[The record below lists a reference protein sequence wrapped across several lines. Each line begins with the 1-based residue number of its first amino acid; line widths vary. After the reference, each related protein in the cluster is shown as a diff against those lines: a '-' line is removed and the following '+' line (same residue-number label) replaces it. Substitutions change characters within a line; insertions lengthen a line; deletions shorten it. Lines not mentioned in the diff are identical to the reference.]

1 MVSSDNDGTAGS
13 EERAL
18 DLGPLTGFIG
28 FALRN
33 AQESSFRAFARLD
46 ETGGLKPGRFAALMV
61 IRHNPGLT
69 QRELGAAIARD
80 KSTVTPLIQDLLR
93 LGLISRSPA
102 KEDRRRNSLRLTAKG
117 EATLGEL
124 EKHARAHDDRLDAI
138 VGGHKALFL
147 ELLHRVARD
156 I

>member
-1 MVSSDNDGTAGS
+1 MGSSDNDATAAGG
-13 EERAL
+13 ERAL
-18 DLGPLTGFIG
+18 DLGPLAGFIG

-46 ETGGLKPGRFAALMV
+46 ETSGLKPGRFAALMV

-93 LGLISRSPA
+93 LGLIARSPS

-117 EATLGEL
+117 EATLAEL
-124 EKHARAHDDRLDAI
+124 EKHAREHDDRLDAI
-138 VGGHKALFL
+138 VGQHKALFL
-147 ELLHRVARD
+147 ELLHRVARE